1 MTLGSLRK
9 SPIADAVQ
17 RTASTT
23 LRKEFDEST
32 IAKNNALAMLALVS
46 CLRNPLLDRWLAD
59 S

>member
-1 MTLGSLRK
+1 LRK

-23 LRKEFDEST
+23 LRKEFAEST
-32 IAKNNALAMLALVS
+32 IANNNALAMLALVS